1 MPNDAFLND
10 LANCGSAETLLATIF
25 KYHPDLRAPVDVVAI
40 AHGAGI
46 TKVRDLET
54 AGLSSALT
62 TDIAKGEAAISCGTG
77 LSAQLRRFAIA
88 HQLGHFLLDGQFVDR
103 QCSNRD
109 LAENRRD
116 TPARK
121 AEMHANRFA
130 AGLLMPKPL
139 FVASVEE
146 LGKPTVTH
154 LPDIAAAY
162 DVTLEAAATRYADL
176 TQAMCA
182 FLFVKDGILRY
193 ARPSRFFPTLS
204 IQTGDPIPASVK
216 SATPKDRIA
225 WLPAEARDWIEI
237 SRHTRPPKL
246 TMQILSKANGF
257 QLVMLFGNVAAERRA
272 DEEAEKEATEKPK
285 FGQRR

>member
-162 DVTLEAAATRYADL
+162 DVTLEAAATATPISHRRCAHFFSSRMESCDMRARRVSFPRFPSRQEIRYPHPSNP
-176 TQAMCA
+176 
-182 FLFVKDGILRY
+182 LRRRIALPGCRRRRGTGLRFRGTP
-193 ARPSRFFPTLS
+193 ARPS
-204 IQTGDPIPASVK
+204 
-216 SATPKDRIA
+216 
-225 WLPAEARDWIEI
+225 
-237 SRHTRPPKL
+237 
-246 TMQILSKANGF
+246 
-257 QLVMLFGNVAAERRA
+257 
-272 DEEAEKEATEKPK
+272 
-285 FGQRR
+285 